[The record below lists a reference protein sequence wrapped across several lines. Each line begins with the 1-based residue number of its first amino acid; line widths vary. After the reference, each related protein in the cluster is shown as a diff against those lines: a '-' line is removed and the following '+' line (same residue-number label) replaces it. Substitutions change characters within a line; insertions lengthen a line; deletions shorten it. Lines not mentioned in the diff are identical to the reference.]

1 MKKYI
6 TCISLTLCSILSA
19 MNNVDQRPV
28 QFAHPLVLFQRL
40 DQHDKKHQSR
50 YAHLA
55 VQSRLHDALG
65 GRSFSRDEAGN
76 FIKLCVKE
84 NIPNLSESEVIE
96 HKRTI
101 MNILRPEQPAKL

>member
-6 TCISLTLCSILSA
+6 ACLSLTMCSTLSA
-19 MNNVDQRPV
+19 MNNADQRPV
-28 QFAHPLVLFQRL
+28 QFDHALVLFHRL
-40 DQHDKKHQSR
+40 DQHDKKHQSQ
-50 YAHLA
+50 YAYLA

-65 GRSFSRDEAGN
+65 DRSFSRDEAGN

-84 NIPNLSESEVIE
+84 NIPKLSESEVIE

-101 MNILRPEQPAKL
+101 MNILRPEQAAKL